1 VNDTA
6 QLNQTAEMHGSN
18 QHLAQQSA
26 APLVSIIIPCHN
38 QARFLFLYDAIASV
52 LGQTHSPVELIVVDD
67 GSPDN
72 TAEIARRYEAI
83 RFLCQENRGVSTAR
97 NAGFSA
103 STGAYVMFL
112 DADDRLMPNA
122 VQEHLRCFA
131 DHRKGGASRPVRG
144 DRWPRSKS
152 R

>member
-38 QARFLFLYDAIASV
+38 QARFLPDAIASV

-83 RFLCQENRGVSTAR
+83 RFLCQENRASPLLGMR
-97 NAGFSA
+97 DFSA

>member
-6 QLNQTAEMHGSN
+6 QLNETAEMHGSN
-18 QHLAQQSA
+18 QHPAQQSA

-38 QARFLFLYDAIASV
+38 QARFLFLSDAIASV

-83 RFLCQENRGVSTAR
+83 RFLRQENRGVSTAR